1 MTIQTTPVRRTQ
13 GFTLIEMLVVAAL
26 IAIFAGLAV
35 FNIVE
40 QLQREKEKAALAEAR
55 SIATAMSFAYDD
67 LGFFPKLCF
76 LKYGVE
82 EMKKLIVD
90 ESLANDSI
98 DYFGFPNPS
107 MGTRISSSWGEKY
120 MGGSMPEKYIE
131 ATYSTSAGD
140 EVFDWPADPFRQP
153 YVAYFV
159 KIEQPDGG
167 GVPEIKWLENA
178 GDRPN
183 YFAGIVSYGRNKV
196 PGLTWDADQTAINT
210 RTDDRLYIPLPG
222 GTDRQFRFPG
232 SNDLAFFNQNR
243 LNLLIEKAADLGEP
257 ADYYTIREAGSDD
270 KFFEF

>member
-76 LKYGVE
+76 LKFG
-82 EMKKLIVD
+82 VD
-90 ESLANDSI
+90 ELKKTIADDGLLNNEI
-98 DYFGFPNPS
+98 EYHGYPNGN
-107 MGTRISSSWGEKY
+107 MLNMIGKNWGEKY
-120 MGGSMPEKYIE
+120 MGGSMPEKYVRMRFGANKE
-131 ATYSTSAGD
+131 M
-140 EVFDWPADPFRQP
+140 DWPADPFKQP

-159 KIEQPDGG
+159 KIEPPAGSTDPNA
-167 GVPEIKWLENA
+167 VPEPSFLSKFGEK
-178 GDRPN
+178 PN

-196 PGLTWDADQTAINT
+196 PGLTWDVASPMSHQYANF
-210 RTDDRLYIPLPG
+210 RLYTPTPNDRVFVQTEYNNLVAG
-222 GTDRQFRFPG
+222 HLMLLTD
-232 SNDLAFFNQNR
+232 
-243 LNLLIEKAADLGEP
+243 KAADIPGAGP
-257 ADYYTIREAGSDD
+257 TDYSIREAGSDD